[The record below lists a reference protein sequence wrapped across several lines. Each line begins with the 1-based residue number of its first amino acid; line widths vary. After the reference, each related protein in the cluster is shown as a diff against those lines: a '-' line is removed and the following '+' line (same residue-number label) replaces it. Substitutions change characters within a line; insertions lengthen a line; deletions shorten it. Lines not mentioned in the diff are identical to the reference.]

1 MPDAPKDNLYRGML
15 NGCDFAAVESR
26 SADDSGSTLYGHFT
40 PFDTW
45 SRIDSWFEGTFME
58 RTVPGAFKKTIKD
71 DIARMVVQYDHG
83 HDPYVGDGPVAVIEV
98 LREEDFGPYY
108 EGALLDTEPVRSR
121 VLPLLQG
128 RTIDGR
134 NLGSQLGASYR
145 FRVTR
150 EEWVHEPKASEFNP
164 EAIPERT
171 IREVQLY
178 EFGPVVFPAFPDATA
193 KVRCLTDHYLDRQ
206 RERRSAHR
214 IGAPSSGSP
223 ADTETTTPALDH
235 LVGQQGRL
243 VASARTS
250 LLALRSAHQ

>member
-1 MPDAPKDNLYRGML
+1 MPDAPKDNLYRGLL
-15 NGCDFAAVESR
+15 NGSGFTAVEAR
-26 SADDSGSTLYGHFT
+26 AEDTAGSTLFGHFT
-40 PFDTW
+40 PFDVWT
-45 SRIDSWFEGTFME
+45 RIDSWFEGTFME
-58 RTVPGAFKKTIKD
+58 RTVPGSFKKTIKD
-71 DIARMVVQYDHG
+71 DLARMVIQYDHG
-83 HDPYVGDGPVAVIEV
+83 HDPYVGDGPVAAIEL
-98 LREEDFGPYY
+98 LREEAFGPYY

-150 EEWVHEPKASEFNP
+150 EEWVHEPKPSDANP
-164 EAIPERT
+164 DGIPERT

-193 KVRCLTDHYLDRQ
+193 NVRCLTDHYLDRQ

-214 IGAPSSGSP
+214 IGAPDAAPP
-223 ADTETTTPALDH
+223 AETETTTPASDH
-235 LVGQQGRL
+235 LVVQHGRL

-250 LLALRSAHQ
+250 LLALRSQQ